1 VLYVFLATSVND
13 GKVQKQGK
21 ALTPADPIKV
31 TVIDDSRAEKCEGR
45 CGLDFSSQETF
56 ESTAALL
63 GKLFA
68 RQVQLEYL
76 DLAEPSVSR
85 LYADIVE
92 AVRRG
97 NLSLP
102 LLLLDGKVRISG
114 YFDISALQRVIQTE
128 IEIRRG

>member
-1 VLYVFLATSVND
+1 MTSAT
-13 GKVQKQGK
+13 
-21 ALTPADPIKV
+21 PIKV

-45 CGLDFSSQETF
+45 CGLDFSSPETF

-68 RQVQLEYL
+68 GQVQLEYL

-85 LYADIVE
+85 LYADVME
-92 AVRRG
+92 AVRRK

-114 YFDISALQRVIQTE
+114 YFDISSLQRVIQTE